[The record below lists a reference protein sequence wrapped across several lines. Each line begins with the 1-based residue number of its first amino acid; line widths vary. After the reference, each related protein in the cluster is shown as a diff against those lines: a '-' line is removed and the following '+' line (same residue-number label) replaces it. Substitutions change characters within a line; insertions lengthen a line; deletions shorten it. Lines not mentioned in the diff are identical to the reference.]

1 MTLPAP
7 LYILSA
13 EQISPQRPLCQ
24 DWTCCPRYPGGTYCR
39 SDDPDFRRLLRPA
52 EARRMGRLLKRAA
65 AVSDR
70 ALAAAGADC
79 PDAIVT
85 GTGWGCVES
94 TEQFLQDLC
103 TRGEHLLS
111 PTHFMQSTHNTVSA
125 LLAIRTHCHGYNATF
140 THGAVSFD
148 CALHDAALLLR
159 EGSAG
164 LALVGG
170 HDEVTPDYRVLLRRM
185 GYAGLAGQ
193 CPCCE
198 TSVALTLSAT
208 PRRAPLCRLDDLC
221 LRHRPAPEEWA
232 DAVGRMLGRC
242 GKEPADVDLLICG
255 HNGLPDNDRPYD
267 GLARRLFPHTPQ
279 LRYKR
284 LFGENFI
291 VSAASVYA
299 AAHLLRRA
307 TLPPVLGGGAPQGT
321 PLRTVLVVNHSGGAD
336 FSAILLERP

>member
-1 MTLPAP
+1 MTPPAP

-13 EQISPQRPLCQ
+13 EQISLQRPLCQ
-24 DWTCCPRYPGGTYCR
+24 DWTCSPRYPDGTYR
-39 SDDPDFRRLLRPA
+39 RADDPDFRRLLRPA

-65 AVSDR
+65 AVSDS
-70 ALAAAGADC
+70 ALAAAKVDC

-94 TEQFLQDLC
+94 TEQFLQALC
-103 TRGEHLLS
+103 TRGEQLLS

-148 CALHDAALLLR
+148 CALYDAALLLQER
-159 EGSAG
+159 KAG
-164 LALVGG
+164 IALVGG

-193 CPCCE
+193 CPCSE

-208 PRRAPLCRLDDLC
+208 PRETTLCRMDGLC
-221 LRHRPAPEEWA
+221 LRHRPTPREWA
-232 DAVGRMLGRC
+232 DAVSRMLERC
-242 GKEPADVDLLICG
+242 GKRPADVDLLVCG
-255 HNGLPDNDRPYD
+255 HNGLPDNDWPYD
-267 GLARRLFPHTPQ
+267 ELARHLFPQAPQ

-284 LFGENFI
+284 LFGENFS
-291 VSAASVYA
+291 VSAAGVYA

-307 TLPPVLGGGAPQGT
+307 TLPPVLAGGAFPST
-321 PLRTVLVVNHSGGAD
+321 PLQTALVVNHSCGAD